1 MVSVPLHAVVERAL
15 RAHGVAPDHPVLVAC
30 SGGPDSATLA
40 DLAMAL
46 AGRGRLGPVTLVH
59 VDHQLRPDSAAEA
72 AVVERLAAAGGA
84 AFRAVAVEVDRR
96 AASLEQAA
104 REARYHAL
112 DRELDHTGARWAL
125 TGHTAS
131 DQAETVLMRILRGT
145 GIGGLGGIPARRG
158 LYLRPLLQVSRS
170 AIEAHVAARGLEV
183 AVDPSNRDRRFLRNR
198 VRHHWLPALGEENPA
213 LEDALCR
220 LAAAA
225 AGEAAVL
232 AWAGEALLERAAE
245 GDALSL
251 PVLAQA
257 PEAVRRQALARA
269 CERAGGGP
277 LGSTHLEA
285 LDRLLS
291 ASAGTA
297 ALDLPGIAAVRE
309 YDRLRFGDPGAPP
322 RPALAVR
329 GPDGPYTV
337 RPWQAGDRMRPARLR
352 GHSRKL
358 SDLYIDAKIPRRWR
372 AGARVVIRERD
383 GVIQW
388 AEHLGPAWDAT
399 CDVSLTTADPVAS
412 NKG

>member
-40 DLAMAL
+40 DLAMTL
-46 AGRGRLGPVTLVH
+46 AVRGRLGPVTLVH

-72 AVVERLAAAGGA
+72 AVVARLAAAGGA
-84 AFRAVAVEVDRR
+84 AFRGVAVEVDRR

-104 REARYHAL
+104 REVRYQAL
-112 DRELDHTGARWAL
+112 DRELERTGARWAL

-145 GIGGLGGIPARRG
+145 GVGGLAGIPARRG
-158 LYLRPLLQVSRS
+158 LYLRPMLEVSRS

-198 VRHHWLPALGEENPA
+198 VRHHWLPALAEENPA
-213 LEDALCR
+213 LEEALCR
-220 LAAAA
+220 LGAAAA
-225 AGEAAVL
+225 SEAEVL
-232 AWAGEALLERAAE
+232 AWAGEELLARATER
-245 GDALSL
+245 DALSL
-251 PVLAQA
+251 PVLAAA
-257 PEAVRRQALARA
+257 PEAVRRQALTRA
-269 CERAGGGP
+269 GERAGAGP
-277 LGSTHLEA
+277 LGAAHLEA
-285 LDRLLS
+285 LDRLVS
-291 ASAGTA
+291 SSAGTA
-297 ALDLPGIAAVRE
+297 SVDLPGIAAIRE

-322 RPALAVR
+322 RPALVAR

-337 RPWQAGDRMRPARLR
+337 RTWRPGDRMRPVRLR

-358 SDLYIDAKIPRRWR
+358 SDLYVDAKIPRRWR
-372 AGARVVIRERD
+372 DGARVVIRDRD

-399 CDVSLTTADPVAS
+399 CDVSLTTGDPVAS